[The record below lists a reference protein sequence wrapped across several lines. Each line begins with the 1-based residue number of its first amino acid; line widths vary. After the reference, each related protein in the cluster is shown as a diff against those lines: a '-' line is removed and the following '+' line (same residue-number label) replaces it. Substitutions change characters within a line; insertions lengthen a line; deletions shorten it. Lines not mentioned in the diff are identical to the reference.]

1 MNSKKAVKYAD
12 SEIGT
17 IRKSWTGKI
26 SIALVYPNLYSVG
39 MSNLGFL
46 SIYQLLNN
54 FDDVVC
60 ERAFLPERN
69 SGDKAHKIEPVKTI
83 ESQKSLADFD
93 IVAFSISFENDFPN
107 MLTIIQNSGFPL
119 QSYARGGSHP
129 LLIAGGVACFL
140 NPEPIADFIDCFLIG
155 EGESLFE
162 PFFKHLD
169 LTRDKE
175 AYLLKLAQNVP
186 GAYVPEFYKPDY
198 NQDGSL
204 KSFKPTND
212 VPNKIK
218 RVYLS
223 DLTNVP
229 TFSSVVSEEA
239 AFNASW
245 LIEVSRGCP
254 HGCRFCSAGYVYRPP
269 RFRDAKFLQ
278 QCFMQGS
285 SASKKIGLVGTA
297 ISDHPEIGKICT
309 GFENEEVR
317 FSFSSLRADALS
329 EEHISVLKKSKVKT
343 ATIAPDAGSARMR
356 AVINKGITKE
366 HVLTATQRLVKA
378 DIPNLK
384 IYFMVGLPGE
394 TNDDIDE
401 TIVFCKEI
409 KEVFLEASREKGR
422 IGHITISVNPFVPKP
437 FTPFQWAPME
447 KVSILK
453 KKINK
458 IKNGLRR
465 VPNMT
470 VNADSPREAY
480 IQALFSKGDRRVS
493 SLLIEA
499 VENNWNWMDIYK
511 KSTLNT
517 DFYVHKERPFSEMF
531 PWDFI
536 EHGINKSFLEHEYKR
551 ALKSKTSPPCPITNC
566 TICGVCKPS

>member
-1 MNSKKAVKYAD
+1 MSSNKADKIANSEVGAIHKNW
-12 SEIGT
+12 SG
-17 IRKSWTGKI
+17 RL

-46 SIYQLLNN
+46 SVYQLLNN

-60 ERAFLPERN
+60 ERAFLPEIN
-69 SGDKAHKIEPVKTI
+69 TGEKVHEIEPVKTI
-83 ESQKSLADFD
+83 ESKKSLAEFD

-107 MLTIIQNSGFPL
+107 MLTIIQNSGIPL

-140 NPEPIADFIDCFLIG
+140 NPEPVADFIDCFLIG

-162 PFFKHLD
+162 PFFNHLD
-169 LTRDKE
+169 LSLSKE
-175 AYLLKLAQNVP
+175 TCLLKLAQNVP
-186 GAYVPEFYKPDY
+186 GAYVPIFYKPEY

-204 KSFKPTND
+204 KSFETTVD
-212 VPNKIK
+212 VPKKIK
-218 RVYLS
+218 RVFLTDLS
-223 DLTNVP
+223 NVP
-229 TFSSVVSEEA
+229 TFSSVVSPEA
-239 AFNASW
+239 AFDSSW

-269 RFRDAKFLQ
+269 RFRDTKFLQ
-278 QCFMQGS
+278 QCFVQGS
-285 SASKKIGLVGTA
+285 SVSKIIGLVGTA

-309 GFENEEVR
+309 GFDNEDVR

-329 EEHISVLKKSKVKT
+329 EEHISVLKKSHVKT
-343 ATIAPDAGSARMR
+343 ATIAPDAGSERMR

-366 HVLTATQRLVKA
+366 HVLNATQRLVKA

-384 IYFMVGLPGE
+384 IYLMVGLPSE

-401 TIVFCKEI
+401 TIEFCKEI

-493 SLLIEA
+493 ELLTEA
-499 VENNWNWMDIYK
+499 VQNNWNWKDIYK

-517 DFYVHKERPFSEMF
+517 DFYVHKDRPFSELF

-536 EHGINKSFLEHEYKR
+536 EHGVNKAFLENEYKR
-551 ALKSKTSPPCPITNC
+551 SLKNKTSPPCPITNC
-566 TICGVCKPS
+566 SLCGVCK